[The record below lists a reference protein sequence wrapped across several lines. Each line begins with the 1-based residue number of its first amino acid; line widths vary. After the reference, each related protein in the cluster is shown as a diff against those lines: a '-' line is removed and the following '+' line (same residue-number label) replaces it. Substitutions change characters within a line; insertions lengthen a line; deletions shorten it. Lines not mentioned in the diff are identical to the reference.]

1 VTDNRKLSGRTG
13 ADGRSVAVQAVTASR
28 VVAAALFAS
37 TALTPRYIW
46 VAVAAYAYA
55 SLSDL
60 LDGCVARVLRRAS
73 DGGAAFDIGSDKYLS
88 IASVLYGVA
97 SGASIVACCLAI
109 VRSVFVPALRT
120 VRVDGVPLLPP
131 RRAVGL
137 VETFPLRLT
146 TAYMLLCAVLGVAS
160 DETIREPLY
169 WVTGLTSVGSL
180 IYSVARD
187 WSRIVQAFAPCD

>member
-1 VTDNRKLSGRTG
+1 M
-13 ADGRSVAVQAVTASR
+13 TASR
-28 VVAAALFAS
+28 VLAAALFAS

-46 VAVAAYAYA
+46 VAVVAYAYA

-60 LDGCVARVLRRAS
+60 LDGFVARRLRRAS

-88 IASVLYGVA
+88 IVSVLYGVA
-97 SGASIVACCLAI
+97 SGASVLACCLAL
-109 VRSVFVPALRT
+109 VRSVLVPALRT

-146 TAYMLLCAVLGVAS
+146 TTYMLLCAVVGVAS
-160 DETIREPLY
+160 NATIREALY
-169 WVTGLTSVGSL
+169 WVTGLTSVASL
-180 IYSVARD
+180 LYSVARD
-187 WSRIVQAFAPCD
+187 WPRIVRAFAPCAD